1 MIKINKYIGL
11 SIFLTASFA
20 MFGGTESATAQPTEA
35 QIRKDISGPRTV
47 SITFGKPGTRSWSS
61 TYTKYMWTRNF
72 TAKLT
77 TEEKG
82 VFVIVTGYAAYDI
95 FGSKFTFW
103 RTFTTSNSYEGIPNP
118 TAADVQ
124 ALIKKFGLEK
134 IMEFHYRN
142 RVGEVESIGL
152 SDEPKFE
159 WHTPKSVSLNV
170 DAIYTEKTNAVGG
183 TQRGKRTFRIRLYAD
198 VAKGEWKNVISTTK
212 SQMKDI

>member
-1 MIKINKYIGL
+1 MKYKRQFSVLITAVFVL
-11 SIFLTASFA
+11 FLGVGTAV
-20 MFGGTESATAQPTEA
+20 AQPTEA

-47 SITFGKPGTRSWSS
+47 SIQFGKPGTRSWSS
-61 TYTKYMWTRNF
+61 TYTKYIWTRNF
-72 TAKLT
+72 TAKLS

-118 TAADVQ
+118 SAADVQ

-134 IMEFHYRN
+134 VMGGFHYRN

-159 WHTPKSVSLNV
+159 WHTTKSVSFDV
-170 DAIYTEKTNAVGG
+170 DAVYTEKTNAVGG
-183 TQRGKRTFRIRLYAD
+183 TKRGKRTFRLRLYAD
-198 VAKGEWKNVISTTK
+198 VPKGEWKNMIS
-212 SQMKDI
+212 SSPNQMKEFQ